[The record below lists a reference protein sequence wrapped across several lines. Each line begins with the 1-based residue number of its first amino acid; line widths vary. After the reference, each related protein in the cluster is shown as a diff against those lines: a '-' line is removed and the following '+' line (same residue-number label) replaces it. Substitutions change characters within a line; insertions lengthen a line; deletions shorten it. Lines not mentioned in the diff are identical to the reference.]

1 MVQWIKNPTVV
12 AQITVDVRDPSPAQ
26 SRGLKDPALPQLW
39 HRLPL
44 QLGFNPWPRNL
55 HMLWVQPFK
64 KKKKKMF
71 NQQLIKNIQKSKMKK
86 IFLAN
91 LLYPLSTKMYHVKRA

>member
-64 KKKKKMF
+64 KKKKDVQSTI
-71 NQQLIKNIQKSKMKK
+71 NQKYSKIKNEKNI
-86 IFLAN
+86 LG
-91 LLYPLSTKMYHVKRA
+91 